1 MIFDIL
7 ALDGWSSGKN
17 HSYWNFIIITPDR
30 KEYLYQLCDFSDES
44 HTGEFIAN
52 QIESVLEAVG
62 PDRFSAIV
70 SDNGANV
77 RLARNQISQTYPHI
91 FSIRCIAHAI
101 NLMAQDIVKS
111 DFADRLIRRCNILCT
126 FFKTSHQAG

>member
-1 MIFDIL
+1 M
-7 ALDGWSSGKN
+7 DGWSSGKN
-17 HSYWNFIIITPDR
+17 HSYWNFIILTPER

-44 HTGEFIAN
+44 HTGDFIAE
-52 QIESVLEAVG
+52 QISIVLEKID
-62 PDRFSAIV
+62 PNRFSAIV

-77 RLARNQISQTYPHI
+77 RLARDKISQLYPHI

-101 NLMAQDIVKS
+101 NLVAQDVMKNE
-111 DFADRLIRRCNILCT
+111 FADRLICKCNILCT